1 MAINY
6 KCPSCGNVITTQ
18 YEVNN
23 IKCPYCSNEFL
34 ASDSQQPPVFKGG
47 DNPQQGQQ
55 QSYQQPGP
63 QPGSQ
68 QPYGQQPYGQQQGY
82 QQYGAFQ
89 PTSST
94 DIFATGPSGKSRGVA
109 GLLAIF
115 LGTFGAHYFYLGKN
129 TAGIVFLLVSILGG
143 IVTCGIAAG
152 LVATFVLVQG
162 ILMMVMSQDD
172 FEKKYVNTPDQFPLF

>member
-6 KCPSCGNVITTQ
+6 KCPSCGNMIMTQ

-23 IKCPYCSNEFL
+23 IKCPYCGNEFQ
-34 ASDSQQPPVFKGG
+34 ASNGQQPPIFNGG

-68 QPYGQQPYGQQQGY
+68 QPYGQQPGY
-82 QQYGAFQ
+82 QQYGAYQQ
-89 PTSST
+89 PASN
-94 DIFATGPSGKSRGVA
+94 DIFAEGPSGKSRGIA

-115 LGTFGAHYFYLGKN
+115 LGTFGAHYIYVGKN
-129 TAGIVFLLVSILGG
+129 TAGVVFILISLLGG
-143 IVTCGIAAG
+143 LVTCGVAAA
-152 LVATFVLVQG
+152 LVATFALIQG
-162 ILMMVMSQDD
+162 ILMLTMSQDE
-172 FEKKYVNTPDQFPLF
+172 FEKKYVYTTNQFPLF